1 MRGLFLTIGIA
12 CALGFAVPAAAQQKA
27 ADTLIDR
34 AKATMMTEPAEAL
47 RLATDAE
54 QRAAAIPDAPTRATV
69 AATALWLQSEA
80 LIRSRDAKAA
90 APRIAR
96 ALKLIGGNPEPSKL
110 RGDLLLARAGV
121 QHEQNRPAEALAS
134 LQEAFQI
141 FGQVGEK
148 RSQSIALQ
156 TIANLYTEANDLVSA
171 DKYFKQAAEI
181 YEGDPRLLLFLYNN
195 RGNVLIRLERNAA
208 ASAQYQQALTV
219 ARSLRSESLLPP
231 ILTNLA
237 RSLVLEQKYDP
248 ADALISEALAI
259 VRRGSAG
266 GGAESQL
273 LAISA
278 GSALA
283 RGRLTQARSLIERSF
298 AGVDLANTPIAYR
311 DAHLTAY
318 SIYRE
323 LGEGAKALPHL
334 ERVRKLGDD
343 AAQLATSTNMAL
355 MAARFDFAGQELRIA
370 NLKAEELRRSA
381 EFQRTIFIGLGGAT
395 LIIITLLS
403 IGLFTIRRSRNQV
416 RDANIELNQTNTALE
431 KALKAKTEFLATTSH
446 EIRTPLN
453 GILGMTQIMLRD
465 PAMRDETRDRL
476 SIVHGAGMTMRA
488 LVDDIL
494 DVAKME
500 TGNLTVEMAAT
511 DLHDTLK
518 DVTRMWDEQA
528 RGKGLGFT
536 LDLSAAPRWVE
547 TDAGRLRQMLF
558 NLLSNALKFTES
570 GQVGVAVDGADGRLR
585 IAVSDSGIGIPAD
598 KHDEIFESFRQV
610 DAGTTRKFG
619 GTGLG
624 LAIVRNLA
632 IALGGEVSVRSVE
645 GEGTTFIVDL
655 PLIEATAPAASAPV
669 EGVGESIVVLDRN
682 PIARG
687 MLRTLLAPKFDD
699 VQFAASPEEA
709 LAAISEG
716 QAFVL
721 LAEEA
726 TLKAAGED
734 AVAVLADL
742 VTAASAKNARTAVL
756 WAKPDGATLAALA
769 TTGVKRVIAKPVAG
783 AALIEALIADRE
795 ENCATNRASKL
806 VSQAA

>member
-1 MRGLFLTIGIA
+1 MRRLLLAIGMV
-12 CALGFAVPAAAQQKA
+12 CALGFTTPSHAQQKA
-27 ADTLIDR
+27 ADTLIER
-34 AKATMMTEPAEAL
+34 AKTTMMTEPETAL
-47 RLATDAE
+47 KLATEAE
-54 QRAAAIPDAPTRATV
+54 KKAVAITDPQVRATA

-80 LIRSRDAKAA
+80 LIRSRNATKA

-96 ALKLIGGNPEPSKL
+96 ALKLIGGNSGPSKL
-110 RGDLLLARAGV
+110 RGDLLLARSGV

-148 RSQSIALQ
+148 RSQSITLQ

-171 DKYFKQAAEI
+171 EKYFKQAADI

-195 RGNVLIRLERNAA
+195 RGNVLLRLERWRE
-208 ASAQYQQALTV
+208 ASAQHRQAIAV
-219 ARSLRSESLLPP
+219 ARSLRSEPLLPP
-231 ILTNLA
+231 ILANLA
-237 RSLVLEQKYDP
+237 RGLISQGKYDE
-248 ADALISEALAI
+248 ADAAIAEALRI
-259 VRRGSAG
+259 VRK
-266 GGAESQL
+266 GGAGETEAQL

-278 GSALA
+278 TSAFH
-283 RGRLTQARSLIERSF
+283 RGRLAQARSLIERSF
-298 AGVDLANTPIAYR
+298 AGVDLENTPITYR

-318 SIYRE
+318 SIYRA
-323 LGEGAKALPHL
+323 LGDGTRALPHL

-355 MAARFDFAGQELRIA
+355 MAARFDYAGQELRIA
-370 NLKAEELRRSA
+370 NLKADELRRAA
-381 EFQRTIFIGLGGAT
+381 EFQRTIFIALGGAT

-465 PAMRDETRDRL
+465 PAMRNETRDRL

-511 DLHDTLK
+511 DLHATLK
-518 DVTRMWDEQA
+518 DATRMWEEQA

-536 LDLSAAPRWVE
+536 LDLAAAPRWIE

-570 GQVGVAVDGADGRLR
+570 GQVGVIVNSADDRLR
-585 IAVSDSGIGIPAD
+585 IAVSDSGIGIPAE
-598 KHDEIFESFRQV
+598 KHEEIFESFRQV

-632 IALGGEVSVRSVE
+632 VALGGQVSVRSVE
-645 GEGTTFIVDL
+645 GQGTIFTVDL
-655 PLIEATAPAASAPV
+655 PLVEAAAPTASATV
-669 EGVGESIVVLDRN
+669 KDVGESIVVLDRN

-687 MLRTLLAPKFDD
+687 MLRTLLEPKFDD
-699 VQFAASPEEA
+699 VQFAASPAEA
-709 LAAISEG
+709 LAAISG
-716 QAFVL
+716 DRQIVVL
-721 LAEEA
+721 VEEA
-726 TLKAAGED
+726 TLKVAGDDAIATLTALAGAAR
-734 AVAVLADL
+734 
-742 VTAASAKNARTAVL
+742 AKNARTAIL
-756 WAKPDGATLAALA
+756 WSKPDDAMVMALTEAGADT
-769 TTGVKRVIAKPVAG
+769 VIAKPIAG
-783 AALIEALIADRE
+783 AALIEALVVGRKEI
-795 ENCATNRASKL
+795 CATSRATKL